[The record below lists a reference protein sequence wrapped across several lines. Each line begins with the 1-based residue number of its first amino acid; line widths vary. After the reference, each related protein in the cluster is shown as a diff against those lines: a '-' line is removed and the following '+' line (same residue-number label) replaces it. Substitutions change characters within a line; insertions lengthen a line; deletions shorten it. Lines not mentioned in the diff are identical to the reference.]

1 MTLPRWTISTVVCA
15 LGLVLA
21 AVLGGCSASSPRF
34 RSEDSSTLHR
44 DEDEDESRYASSIQE
59 AVRKEDDRKVD
70 IPRIRRKYVNGR
82 SPYKN
87 ETPPGL
93 NRDMVLLEVVSY
105 LGVPYCYGGNSK
117 AGIDCSGFASA
128 VYAAATERRIPRS
141 TREMYGVGTVVGKDD
156 LEFGDL
162 VFFNTTGRRPSH
174 VGIYLEDDLFAHAS
188 LRGVTISSLES
199 TYYRKRY
206 LGARRIVE

>member
-1 MTLPRWTISTVVCA
+1 MRV
-15 LGLVLA
+15 
-21 AVLGGCSASSPRF
+21 
-34 RSEDSSTLHR
+34 
-44 DEDEDESRYASSIQE
+44 
-59 AVRKEDDRKVD
+59 EDDRKVD
-70 IPRIRRKYVNGR
+70 IPRIRRTYASGD

-87 ETPPGL
+87 ITPPGL
-93 NRDMVLLEVVSY
+93 NRDAFLLEVVSY
-105 LGVPYCYGGNSK
+105 LGVPYRYGGNSK

-128 VYAAATERRIPRS
+128 VYAAATEKRIPRS
-141 TREMYGVGTVVGKDD
+141 TREMFGVGTVIAKDD

-188 LRGVTISSLES
+188 VRGVTISSLES